1 MVILAV
7 FPSLQAAELV
17 LSINLSIIF
26 TFYNAIVFLCVVL
39 ELF

>member
-7 FPSLQAAELV
+7 FPSLRAAELV

-26 TFYNAIVFLCVVL
+26 TFYNDNSVPLCCS
-39 ELF
+39 

>member
-7 FPSLQAAELV
+7 FPSLRAAELV

-26 TFYNAIVFLCVVL
+26 IVFLCVVL